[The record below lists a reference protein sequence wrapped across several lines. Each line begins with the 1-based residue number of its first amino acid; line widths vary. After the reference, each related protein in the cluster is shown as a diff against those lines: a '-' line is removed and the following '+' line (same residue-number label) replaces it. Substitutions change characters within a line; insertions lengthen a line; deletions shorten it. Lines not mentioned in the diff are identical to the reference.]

1 MKKDNNPDVAKIA
14 QKRKIEKKKVM
25 KQEELNEYKL
35 RELEQEEKNDL
46 DENEAEDKKE
56 DISYWRN
63 LAKRLKKK
71 LKSSIQDK
79 KDQSEEF
86 EDERERLNECI
97 RNMEG
102 NLSFYKQIAEKF
114 LSESDL
120 AALMSQSTFDYQTR
134 AMTVPPF
141 LLHDEKLSLPKTLKK
156 HEVDD
161 LWK

>member
-1 MKKDNNPDVAKIA
+1 MKKENNPDVAKIA
-14 QKRKIEKKKVM
+14 QKRKLEKKKFM

-35 RELEQEEKNDL
+35 RELEQEQKKDL
-46 DENEAEDKKE
+46 DENEAEAEDKKE
-56 DISYWRN
+56 DINYWKN

-71 LKSSIQDK
+71 LKASIQDK

-120 AALMSQSTFDYQTR
+120 AALLDQSKFDY
-134 AMTVPPF
+134 
-141 LLHDEKLSLPKTLKK
+141 
-156 HEVDD
+156 
-161 LWK
+161 